1 MENIKVA
8 TRIKPEEENMWVV

>member
-8 TRIKPEEENMWVV
+8 YFTW